1 MKCFGDFRDDGECVL
16 CEYREGCK
24 FAKDDADRTHRED
37 NQWKYNSEEYNDVA
51 NEGETISAKQTYTR
65 DEMLSLASMLLK
77 ASQNRRLA
85 KALEKKLL
93 GFESIADVARHE
105 GVSRQAAHR
114 SIGNAL
120 ARLLGFNCNRVKE
133 SVLLSLSPLE
143 IQIVKLRREGKSYRD
158 IARQTGLSRSRVF
171 RMGQA
176 LATKIRLKWDT
187 PKATKQKNQEIF
199 PKRKKVLGGRGKV
212 VM

>member
-1 MKCFGDFRDDGECVL
+1 MDCFGAFKQGGKCVL
-16 CEYREGCK
+16 CKYREGCK
-24 FAKDDADRTHRED
+24 FAREDAEKTRRED
-37 NQWKYNSEEYNDVA
+37 NQWKYNAEAYNDVV
-51 NEGETISAKQTYTR
+51 NEGETIPAKSMYTR

-114 SIGNAL
+114 SIGDAL
-120 ARLLGFNCNRVKE
+120 ARLLGFNRNRIKE

-143 IQIVKLRREGKSYRD
+143 IQIVKLRREGKSNKH
-158 IARQTGLSRSRVF
+158 IAKIVGFSERHIRRMSGLIAS
-171 RMGQA
+171 
-176 LATKIRLKWDT
+176 KIGSKC
-187 PKATKQKNQEIF
+187 PQYFASAQKNKKNFQTQ
-199 PKRKKVLGGRGKV
+199 KKVLGGRAKGV
-212 VM
+212 R